1 MRNPHKENRAGRLN
15 LSLTETERREL
26 SRLAADESARQGRIV
41 TVSEYVRLRTL
52 DQPEMKA
59 A

>member
-1 MRNPHKENRAGRLN
+1 MHNPPKENRTGRLN

-26 SRLAADESARQGRIV
+26 SRLAADESARQGRII

-52 DQPEMKA
+52 SIPEQVA

>member
-1 MRNPHKENRAGRLN
+1 MHNPPKENRAGRLN

-26 SRLAADESARQGRIV
+26 SRLAADESARQGRII

-52 DQPEMKA
+52 SIPEQVA

>member
-1 MRNPHKENRAGRLN
+1 MHNAPKETRLGRLN
-15 LSLTETERREL
+15 LSLTATERREL

-41 TVSEYVRLRTL
+41 TVSEFIRLRTL
-52 DQPEMKA
+52 DQPTAKA

>member
-1 MRNPHKENRAGRLN
+1 MHNPLKENRTGRLN

-26 SRLAADESARQGRIV
+26 SRLAADESARQGRII

-52 DQPEMKA
+52 AQPAKA